1 VLRRGGR
8 VAGRVAVAHLA
19 EEAIT
24 ARLIDVYRG
33 AIARFAGR
41 PAPSPGEGSMAP
53 AGTLER

>member
-1 VLRRGGR
+1 LRRGGR

-33 AIARFAGR
+33 AMARYAGR
-41 PAPSPGEGSMAP
+41 PAPSPGAGAMAP
-53 AGTLER
+53 AGTPES